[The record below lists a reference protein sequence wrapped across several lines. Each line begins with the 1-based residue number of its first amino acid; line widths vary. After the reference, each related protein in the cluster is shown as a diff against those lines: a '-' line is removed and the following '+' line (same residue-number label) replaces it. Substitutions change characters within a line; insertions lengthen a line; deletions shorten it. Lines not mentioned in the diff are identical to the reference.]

1 MRISSL
7 SLQRP
12 VATIMLWLA
21 VVVAGVLCWL
31 QLPISALPRYETP
44 TIEVEAK
51 MPGASPENMATS
63 IATPLEKEF
72 SAIPGLVGTT
82 SESIQGETKIQLEFE
97 PSRNIDAAAA
107 DVQAALFRV
116 SRSLPSELPA
126 PPSYKKINPGDA
138 PIVSVALNSPTMP
151 LSKLNTYIDE
161 VVVPALSTVPGVAQ
175 VTVKGRKRYAVRVHV
190 DPERL
195 AALDLTLLEVAAA
208 LKVTNVNT
216 PLGQLDGDRQML
228 ALQMDTG
235 LMRAADFSDV
245 VVATREGRT
254 VRLREVAQ
262 VVDSVEDTQNN
273 GEVNGQYAIVLD
285 IRRQPGA
292 NTVAAV
298 DGVTAALDRLR
309 GQMPPSVQV
318 RVLGD
323 RSLSIRHAIHDVNIT
338 LGLTVALVVLVIF
351 LFLRRLSA
359 TVIPAVTVPVSLL
372 GTFALMWW
380 MGLSLNN
387 ISLMGLTIA
396 VGLVVD
402 DAIVVLENIMRH
414 REQGVAIREAVER
427 GTREVGFTVVS
438 ISVSLVAVFIPIF
451 FMPGTMGLLF
461 HEFAIV
467 VSTAILVSALVSL
480 TLIPAIAPAIL
491 ARSRPA
497 RPHAQERSGG
507 AIGWMDAVYARAL
520 GWALSHRKAVFL
532 IGAATVAL
540 TVVLYQL
547 SPKGFF
553 PQEDTGQVSVK
564 LKAPPDMS
572 YTARLAALRQVQG
585 ILLSDDAVRA
595 IASKV
600 DQDSTKLDLDL
611 KDRSQRP
618 PMQEV
623 LTRMRKQTNI
633 LPGISVTFSPVQN
646 LKVGSSSS
654 ASAFQYTL
662 QSLGADELDAWAE
675 KLGRAL
681 KASDVFAD
689 IDSEADALGL
699 EASIQVDRNKLAMLG
714 VDMASFRNTLYAAF
728 GTREVSTIYA
738 PEASYRVI
746 MALAEDQRRDEQ
758 ALGRV
763 YVRSA
768 DGALVPLGAIATF
781 ARAAGKTAV
790 AHKAQ
795 LPAHTLSFELAPGY
809 SLSDAQRAIADAQR
823 EIALPDTIFGSFDGQ
838 AALYERSQTTQ
849 LWLVVAAVAV
859 IYLILG
865 VLYESWIHPV
875 TILMGIPSAALGAL
889 LALRLTGLE
898 LTFVAM
904 IGIVLLIGI
913 VKKNAIMMIDFA
925 LEAQRKQGWAS
936 ERAIREACR
945 QRFRPIMMTTIC
957 ALVGALP
964 LALGLGAG
972 AELRQP
978 MGVAV
983 VGGLLVS
990 QVITL
995 LITPVLFLTF
1005 DQWTRR
1011 RSPGTEEAATAADW
1025 TAPGGAAA
1033 GSPELPS

>member
-1 MRISSL
+1 MNLSSL
-7 SLQRP
+7 CLERP
-12 VATIMLWLA
+12 TATIMLWLA
-21 VVVAGVLCWL
+21 VVVAGILCWL
-31 QLPISALPRYETP
+31 ELPISALPRYETP

-51 MPGASPENMATS
+51 LPGASPENMATS

-72 SAIPGLVGTT
+72 SSIPGLVGTT
-82 SESIQGETKIQLEFE
+82 SASIQGETKIQLEFE
-97 PSRNIDAAAA
+97 PSRDIDAAAA
-107 DVQAALFRV
+107 DVQASLFRI

-126 PPSYKKINPGDA
+126 PPTYKKINPGDA
-138 PIVSVALNSPTMP
+138 PIVSVALDSPTMP
-151 LSKLNTYIDE
+151 LSRLNTYIDE

-190 DPERL
+190 DPDRL

-208 LKVTNVNT
+208 LKATNANT

-228 ALQMDTG
+228 MLQMETG
-235 LMRAADFSDV
+235 LMRAADFAGV
-245 VVATREGRT
+245 VIATRGGRT
-254 VRLREVAQ
+254 VQLKDVAQ
-262 VVDSVEDTQNN
+262 VIDSIEDAQNTS
-273 GEVNGQYAIVLD
+273 EVNGKYAIVLD
-285 IRRQPGA
+285 VRRQPGA

-298 DGVTAALDRLR
+298 DGVNAALDRLR
-309 GQMPPSVQV
+309 DQLPPSVQI

-323 RSLSIRHAIHDVNIT
+323 RSVSIRHAIHDVNLT
-338 LGLTVALVVLVIF
+338 LGLTVVLVVLVIF

-402 DAIVVLENIMRH
+402 DVIVVLENIMRH
-414 REQGVAIREAVER
+414 RERGMPIRDAVQV
-427 GTREVGFTVVS
+427 GAREVGFTVVS

-480 TLIPAIAPAIL
+480 TLIPAIAPSIL
-491 ARSRPA
+491 ARSRSVASHAEDAPA
-497 RPHAQERSGG
+497 MGG
-507 AIGWMDAVYARAL
+507 LGAFYERAL
-520 GWALSHRKAVFL
+520 DWALLHRKTVL
-532 IGAATVAL
+532 LVGASTIVL
-540 TVVLYQL
+540 TAVLYQL
-547 SPKGFF
+547 APKGFF

-572 YTARLAALRQVQG
+572 YAARLAALRQVQA
-585 ILLSDDAVRA
+585 ILLQDDAVHT

-600 DQDSTKLDLDL
+600 DHDSTKFDIDL

-618 PMQEV
+618 AMQKV
-623 LTRMRKQTNI
+623 LARMRKETNI
-633 LPGISVTFSPVQN
+633 LPGISVSFSPVQN

-662 QSLGADELDAWAE
+662 QSIGADELEAWSE
-675 KLGRAL
+675 KLLSAL
-681 KASDVFAD
+681 KDSEVFAD
-689 IDSEADALGL
+689 VESDAEDLGL
-699 EASIQVDRNKLAMLG
+699 EASIDVDRDRLAMLG
-714 VDMASFRNTLYAAF
+714 IDMASFRNTLYAAF

-738 PEASYRVI
+738 PEASYKVI
-746 MALAEDQRRDEQ
+746 MELADAQRRDEQ

-763 YVRSA
+763 YVRSD
-768 DGALVPLGAIATF
+768 DGSLVPMGAIATF
-781 ARAAGKTAV
+781 TRGAGKTLV

-795 LPAHTLSFELAPGY
+795 LPSHTLSFELAHGK
-809 SLSDAQRAIADAQR
+809 SLSDAQLAIADAKR
-823 EIALPDTIFGSFDGQ
+823 AIGLPDTVFGSFDGQ
-838 AALYERSQTTQ
+838 AALYERSQKTQ
-849 LWLVVAAVAV
+849 VWLVVAAVAV

-875 TILMGIPSAALGAL
+875 TILLGIPSAAVGAL
-889 LALRLTGLE
+889 LALRLAGLE

-904 IGIVLLIGI
+904 VGILLLIGI

-925 LEAQRKQGWAS
+925 LEAQRKQGWS
-936 ERAIREACR
+936 SDRAIREACR
-945 QRFRPIMMTTIC
+945 HRFRPIMMTTIC
-957 ALVGALP
+957 AMVGALP

-983 VGGLLVS
+983 VGGLVLS

-995 LITPVLFLTF
+995 LITPVLFMTF
-1005 DQWTRR
+1005 DQWVRR
-1011 RSPGTEEAATAADW
+1011 RHVHDGTEAADPM
-1025 TAPGGAAA
+1025 AGAFAA
-1033 GSPELPS
+1033 RGARTDLPS

>member
-1 MRISSL
+1 MSL
-7 SLQRP
+7 SGLCLKRP
-12 VATIMLWLA
+12 IATIMLWLA
-21 VVVAGVLCWL
+21 VVVVGVLCWL
-31 QLPISALPRYETP
+31 RLPISALPRYETP

-51 MPGASPENMATS
+51 LPGASPENMATS

-72 SAIPGLVGTT
+72 SSIPGLVGTT
-82 SESIQGETKIQLEFE
+82 SESIQGETKILLEFE
-97 PSRNIDAAAA
+97 PTRDIDAAAA
-107 DVQAALFRV
+107 DVQASLFRV

-126 PPSYKKINPGDA
+126 PPSYKKVNPGDA
-138 PIVSVALNSPTMP
+138 PIVSVALDSPTMP
-151 LSKLNTYIDE
+151 LSRLNTYIDE

-190 DPERL
+190 DPNRL
-195 AALDLTLLEVAAA
+195 AALDLTLLEVGNA
-208 LKVTNVNT
+208 LKTANANT

-235 LMRAADFSDV
+235 LMRAADFAEV
-245 VVATREGRT
+245 VVAARDGGT
-254 VRLREVAQ
+254 VRLKDVAD
-262 VVDSVEDTQNN
+262 VIDSVQDSQNTS
-273 GEVNGQYAIVLD
+273 EVNGKYAIVLD

-298 DGVTAALDRLR
+298 DGVIEALDRLR
-309 GQMPPSVQV
+309 SQMPPSVSV

-323 RSLSIRHAIHDVNIT
+323 RSVSIRHAIGDVNLT

-414 REQGVAIREAVER
+414 RERGLPIVEAVEV
-427 GTREVGFTVVS
+427 GAREVGFTVVS
-438 ISVSLVAVFIPIF
+438 ISISLVAVFIPIF
-451 FMPGTMGLLF
+451 FMPGTVGLLF

-467 VSTAILVSALVSL
+467 VATAILVSALVSL

-491 ARSRPA
+491 ARSRL
-497 RPHAQERSGG
+497 ERTHGQDAPGRALGG
-507 AIGWMDAVYARAL
+507 LGAVYARAL
-520 GWALSHRKAVFL
+520 DWALLHRRSVLA
-532 IGAATVAL
+532 IGTATVVL
-540 TVVLYQL
+540 TVVLYEL
-547 SPKGFF
+547 APKGFF

-572 YTARLAALRQVQG
+572 YTARLAALRQVQA
-585 ILLSDDAVRA
+585 ILLEDEAVQT

-600 DQDSTKLDLDL
+600 DQDSTKMDIDL

-618 PMQEV
+618 PMQKV
-623 LTRMRKQTNI
+623 LARMRKATNI
-633 LPGISVTFSPVQN
+633 LPGISVSFSPVQN
-646 LKVGSSSS
+646 LKVGAS
-654 ASAFQYTL
+654 ASASAYQYTL
-662 QSLGADELDAWAE
+662 QSLGAGDLDAWAE
-675 KLGRAL
+675 KLVHAL
-681 KASDVFAD
+681 KASDAFAD
-689 IDSEADALGL
+689 VESDSQAMGL
-699 EASIQVDRNKLAMLG
+699 EASIDVDRTRLAMLG
-714 VDMASFRNTLYAAF
+714 IDMASFRNTLYAAF

-738 PEASYRVI
+738 PEASYKVI
-746 MALAEDQRRDEQ
+746 MELADAQRRDEQ
-758 ALGRV
+758 ALNRV
-763 YVRSA
+763 YVRGG
-768 DGALVPLGAIATF
+768 DGSLVPLGAIASFT
-781 ARAAGKTAV
+781 RGAGKTMV

-809 SLSDAQRAIADAQR
+809 SLSDAQLAIAQAQR
-823 EIALPDTIFGSFDGQ
+823 DIAMPDTLFGSFDGQ

-849 LWLVVAAVAV
+849 VYLVVAAVAV

-875 TILMGIPSAALGAL
+875 TILLGIPSAAVGAL

-925 LEAQRKQGWAS
+925 LEAQRRQGWSS
-936 ERAIREACR
+936 ERAIREACL

-957 ALVGALP
+957 AMVGALP

-1005 DQWTRR
+1005 DQWARR
-1011 RSPGTEEAATAADW
+1011 RTAAA
-1025 TAPGGAAA
+1025 APTTDA
-1033 GSPELPS
+1033 GDLHGSTP

>member
-1 MRISSL
+1 MNLSSL
-7 SLQRP
+7 CLERP
-12 VATIMLWLA
+12 TATIMLWLA
-21 VVVAGVLCWL
+21 VVVAGILCWL
-31 QLPISALPRYETP
+31 ELPISALPRYETP

-72 SAIPGLVGTT
+72 SSIPGLVGTT
-82 SESIQGETKIQLEFE
+82 SESIQGETKILLEFE
-97 PSRNIDAAAA
+97 PTRDIDAAAA
-107 DVQAALFRV
+107 DVQASLFRI

-126 PPSYKKINPGDA
+126 PPSYKKVNPGDA
-138 PIVSVALNSPTMP
+138 PIVSVAIDSPTMP
-151 LSKLNTYIDE
+151 LSRLNTYIDE

-195 AALDLTLLEVAAA
+195 AALDLTLLEVGNA
-208 LKVTNVNT
+208 LKATNANT
-216 PLGQLDGDRQML
+216 PLGQLDGNRQML

-235 LMRAADFSDV
+235 LMRAADFADV
-245 VVATREGRT
+245 VVATRNGRT
-254 VRLREVAQ
+254 VQLKDVAEVI
-262 VVDSVEDTQNN
+262 DSVEDVQNTS
-273 GEVNGQYAIVLD
+273 EVNGKYAIGLD

-298 DGVTAALDRLR
+298 DGVVAALDRLR
-309 GQMPPSVQV
+309 SQMPPSVNV

-380 MGLSLNN
+380 MDLSLNN

-414 REQGVAIREAVER
+414 RERGLPIREAVDI
-427 GTREVGFTVVS
+427 GAREVGFTVVS

-451 FMPGTMGLLF
+451 FMPGTVGLLF

-467 VSTAILVSALVSL
+467 VATAILVSALVSL
-480 TLIPAIAPAIL
+480 TLIPAIAPSIL
-491 ARSRPA
+491 ARSREL
-497 RPHAQERSGG
+497 PHAAHPAGG
-507 AIGWMDAVYARAL
+507 AMGAMGAVYARAL
-520 GWALSHRKAVFL
+520 DWALSHRRAVIV
-532 IGAATVAL
+532 IGAATVVL
-540 TVVLYQL
+540 TVAMYQL
-547 SPKGFF
+547 APKGFF

-572 YTARLAALRQVQG
+572 FAARLVALRQVQS
-585 ILLSDDAVRA
+585 ILLQDDAVQA

-600 DQDSTKLDLDL
+600 DQDSTKFDIDL

-618 PMQEV
+618 SMQVV
-623 LTRMRKQTNI
+623 LARMRRDTNI
-633 LPGISVTFSPVQN
+633 LPGISVSFSPVQN

-654 ASAFQYTL
+654 ASAYQYTL
-662 QSLGADELDAWAE
+662 QSLGADDLDAWAE
-675 KLGRAL
+675 KLLHVL

-689 IDSEADALGL
+689 VESDSEALGL
-699 EASIQVDRNKLAMLG
+699 EASIEVDRNKLAMLG
-714 VDMASFRNTLYAAF
+714 IDMSSFRNTLYAAF
-728 GTREVSTIYA
+728 GTREVSTIFA
-738 PEASYRVI
+738 PEASYKVI
-746 MALAEDQRRDEQ
+746 MVLADAQRRDEQ
-758 ALGRV
+758 ALGKV

-768 DGALVPLGAIATF
+768 EGALVPLGAIASIK
-781 ARAAGKTAV
+781 RSSGKTLV

-795 LPAHTLSFELAPGY
+795 LPAHTISFELAPGY
-809 SLSDAQRAIADAQR
+809 SLSDAQLVIAEGQR
-823 EIALPDTIFGSFDGQ
+823 DIGMPDTLFGSFDGQ

-849 LWLVVAAVAV
+849 IWLVVAAVAV

-925 LEAQRKQGWAS
+925 LEAQRKQGWSS
-936 ERAIREACR
+936 ERAIREACLH
-945 QRFRPIMMTTIC
+945 RFRPIMMTTIC

-964 LALGLGAG
+964 LALGVGAG

-995 LITPVLFLTF
+995 LITPVVFMTF
-1005 DQWTRR
+1005 EQWTRR
-1011 RSPGTEEAATAADW
+1011 RRNRAGAEARNAQVDA
-1025 TAPGGAAA
+1025 GGAAT
-1033 GSPELPS
+1033 GSTGLPS